1 MKDIR
6 MGAQELCLRFVT
18 ILVNYDWEK
27 RDFSHYQGLLKM
39 MDHMILILNRFSQ
52 ERLDKVLCIFRGV
65 MSDCHEVLGEYSF
78 CKPGNNKINKS
89 LFTGWAVFMANAALN
104 TDVVKARA
112 EEICSAYRER
122 LEQDRDFYNAITSS
136 TGTRKNI
143 LKSIAVIRE
152 LWEEPYDKNR

>member
-1 MKDIR
+1 
-6 MGAQELCLRFVT
+6 
-18 ILVNYDWEK
+18 
-27 RDFSHYQGLLKM
+27 
-39 MDHMILILNRFSQ
+39 
-52 ERLDKVLCIFRGV
+52 
-65 MSDCHEVLGEYSF
+65 
-78 CKPGNNKINKS
+78 
-89 LFTGWAVFMANAALN
+89 MANAALN

-112 EEICSAYRER
+112 EEIRSAYRER